1 MKRLIFTL
9 LLLMAVLSL
18 EGRRMPRYPFI
29 PADRNTLQFPG
40 GESEEFGLFLRKL
53 DTLLDTG
60 KGDVRILHV
69 GGSHVQAGTWTDR
82 LRARFLAL
90 RYGMDGGRGLVF
102 PFSAAGTNTPISY
115 SSSYT
120 GNWEKTNCLK
130 PDCVLGL
137 TGMAITANDTSARV
151 AVDLLPRELH
161 MHQPRYTFNRV
172 DVLGSGTLE
181 PVLLLQGR
189 DTLRG
194 VTGQGITHFDLP
206 YFTDWIQ
213 VAFAGGPG
221 RYTLR
226 GLYLDKPNTGFTMVE
241 AGVNGA
247 ATGSWLKCDEWE
259 EDLRRVRPDLVIFS
273 IGINDIQGDFDPVHF
288 KANYRQLIRK
298 VRRVNP
304 HCAILFT
311 GINDSWRK
319 RSVNPHTPACE
330 EAFEALAREYKAVY
344 WDWFGIMGG
353 MGSMAAWQQAGLAQS
368 DKIHFTT
375 EGYKLLGDMLFE
387 AIAQCYRTMLSPDVT
402 PSRNPSPR
410 GRDLEV
416 FQMSE

>member
-1 MKRLIFTL
+1 MKKLIPIA
-9 LLLMAVLSL
+9 LLMVLAVSM
-18 EGRRMPRYPFI
+18 EARRMPRYPFI
-29 PADRNTLQFPG
+29 PVDRNVLQFPG
-40 GESEEFGLFLRKL
+40 GESEEFNLFLRKL
-53 DTLLDTG
+53 DTLVDTG
-60 KGDVRILHV
+60 KGDLRVLHV

-82 LRARFLAL
+82 LRTRFLAL
-90 RYGMDGGRGLVF
+90 RYGLDGGRGLVF
-102 PFSAAGTNTPISY
+102 PSSAAGTNTPISY

-130 PDCVLGL
+130 PECVLGL
-137 TGMAITANDTSARV
+137 TGMAITAADTSARV
-151 AVDLLPRELH
+151 AVDLLPREAHL
-161 MHQPRYTFNRV
+161 HQPRYTFNRV
-172 DVLGSGTLE
+172 DVLGEGTLE
-181 PVLLLQGR
+181 PVLLLQGK

-194 VTGQGITHFDLP
+194 VTGHGLTHFDLP
-206 YFTDWIQ
+206 YFVDWIQ

-221 RYTLR
+221 QYTLR

-247 ATGSWLKCDEWE
+247 ATGSWLRCDQWE
-259 EDLRRVRPDLVIFS
+259 EDLRRVYPDLVIFS
-273 IGINDIQGDFDPVHF
+273 IGINDIQGDFDPGRF

-304 HCAILFT
+304 RCAILFT

-319 RSVNPHTPACE
+319 RSVNPNTPECE

-353 MGSMAAWQQAGLAQS
+353 MGSMAEWQRAGLAQS

-375 EGYKLLGDMLFE
+375 EGYRLLGDLLFE
-387 AIAQCYRTMLSPDVT
+387 ALMDYYNAR
-402 PSRNPSPR
+402 
-410 GRDLEV
+410 
-416 FQMSE
+416 

>member
-1 MKRLIFTL
+1 MKKLIPIA
-9 LLLMAVLSL
+9 LLMVLAVSM
-18 EGRRMPRYPFI
+18 EARRMPRYPFI
-29 PADRNTLQFPG
+29 PVDRNVLQFPG
-40 GESEEFGLFLRKL
+40 GESEEFNLFLRKL
-53 DTLLDTG
+53 DTLVDTG
-60 KGDVRILHV
+60 KGDLRVLHV

-82 LRARFLAL
+82 LRTRFLAL
-90 RYGMDGGRGLVF
+90 RYGLDGGRGLVF

-130 PDCVLGL
+130 PECVLGL
-137 TGMAITANDTSARV
+137 TGMAITAADTSARV
-151 AVDLLPRELH
+151 AVDLLPREAHL
-161 MHQPRYTFNRV
+161 HQPRYTFNRV
-172 DVLGSGTLE
+172 DVLGEGTLE
-181 PVLLLQGR
+181 PVLLLQGK

-194 VTGQGITHFDLP
+194 VTGHGLTHFDLP
-206 YFTDWIQ
+206 YFVDWIQ

-221 RYTLR
+221 QYTLR

-247 ATGSWLKCDEWE
+247 ATGSWLRCDQWE
-259 EDLRRVRPDLVIFS
+259 EDLRRVYPDLVIFS
-273 IGINDIQGDFDPVHF
+273 IGINDIQGDFDPGRF

-304 HCAILFT
+304 RCAILFT

-319 RSVNPHTPACE
+319 RSVNPNTPECE

-353 MGSMAAWQQAGLAQS
+353 MGSMAEWQRAGLAQS

-375 EGYKLLGDMLFE
+375 EGYRLLGDLLFE
-387 AIAQCYRTMLSPDVT
+387 ALMDYYNAR
-402 PSRNPSPR
+402 
-410 GRDLEV
+410 
-416 FQMSE
+416 

>member
-82 LRARFLAL
+82 LRARFRAL

-375 EGYKLLGDMLFE
+375 EGYKLLGDMLFD
-387 AIAQCYRTMLSPDVT
+387 ALMDCYSSVK
-402 PSRNPSPR
+402 
-410 GRDLEV
+410 
-416 FQMSE
+416 

>member
-60 KGDVRILHV
+60 RGDVRILHV

-194 VTGQGITHFDLP
+194 VTGQGMTHFDLP

-311 GINDSWRK
+311 GINDNWRK

-375 EGYKLLGDMLFE
+375 EGYKLLGDMLFD
-387 AIAQCYRTMLSPDVT
+387 ALMDCYSSVK
-402 PSRNPSPR
+402 
-410 GRDLEV
+410 
-416 FQMSE
+416 